1 MKMKKIIFF
10 LFAMVL
16 IVGCS
21 KQPYYEIPKDANGNV
36 ILTGIS
42 SCTTTGISVLDDQF
56 SVTATLPN
64 AKAGDVM
71 KVELLQLQLPSG
83 STTTQLLPLAGTQ
96 KQVTVG
102 ADLKATVTYTR
113 AEAKLN
119 KVGDYVTVTYS
130 GATDYALQ
138 RVNLV
143 AATTVS
149 KPQVDGINVDVAR
162 TAETA
167 YFNVTV
173 VPKSGAYTGTLVAQR
188 KNGTTGAW
196 VNITPSATQPYQVP
210 IAGTD
215 FAVGKDTM
223 FYSFSAASGAYT
235 DVVLSTIIVRDPYF
249 FLKKSATLTLGGN
262 NAINPLINAALPDT
276 DPMAM
281 IAASSSLI
289 LQGGTAWLAAGNS
302 ITFVPTT
309 LDMYTANKSTD
320 AIAAFAAG
328 VPTTTADPIAGT
340 YIFKIVNGPAV
351 TDVYYGMLKVTSVIP
366 GTSISI
372 EYRIGNLYAHLSV
385 IK

>member
-21 KQPYYEIPKDANGNV
+21 KQPYYEIPTDASGNV

-42 SCTTTGISVLDDQF
+42 SSTTTGISVLDDQF
-56 SVTATLPN
+56 TVTATFAT
-64 AKAGDVM
+64 AKVGDVM
-71 KVELLQLQLPSG
+71 KVECLQLQLPSG

-96 KQVTVG
+96 KQATVG
-102 ADLKATVTYTR
+102 ADMKATITYTR

-119 KVGDYVTVTYS
+119 KVGDYVVVTYS
-130 GATDYALQ
+130 GATDYAKQ
-138 RVNLV
+138 RIDLV

-149 KPQVDGINVDVAR
+149 KPKVSGIEVDVAR

-173 VPKSGAYTGTLVAQR
+173 SPKSGPYAGTLVAKR

-196 VNITPSATQPYQVP
+196 VNITPSTTQPYLVP
-210 IAGTD
+210 ISGTD
-215 FAVGKDTM
+215 FAAGKDTM
-223 FYSFSAASGAYT
+223 FYSFSAASGAYK
-235 DVVLSTIIVRDPYF
+235 DEVLSTIIVRDPYF
-249 FLKKSATLTLGGN
+249 FLKRSATLTIGST
-262 NAINPLINAALPDT
+262 NAINPLVNASVTDT

-281 IAASSSLI
+281 IAATPSLI
-289 LQGGTAWLAAGNS
+289 LQGGANWLATGKS

-309 LDMYTANKSTD
+309 LAMYTANKSND

-340 YIFKIVNGPAV
+340 YIFKIVNGPAS

-366 GTSISI
+366 GASIAF

-385 IK
+385 IQ